1 MNANLAISYVDVPGF
16 PAGSAV
22 AAIVASITDTSLT
35 PPTSLT
41 QSVTPGTASVSFP
54 NVAAGSY
61 SFSVAAQ
68 DSTGAVLG
76 TPVTGTFTITAP
88 ATISLSLPSVVT
100 PTQS

>member
-1 MNANLAISYVDVPGF
+1 M
-16 PAGSAV
+16 
-22 AAIVASITDTSLT
+22 
-35 PPTSLT
+35 
-41 QSVTPGTASVSFP
+41 SFP